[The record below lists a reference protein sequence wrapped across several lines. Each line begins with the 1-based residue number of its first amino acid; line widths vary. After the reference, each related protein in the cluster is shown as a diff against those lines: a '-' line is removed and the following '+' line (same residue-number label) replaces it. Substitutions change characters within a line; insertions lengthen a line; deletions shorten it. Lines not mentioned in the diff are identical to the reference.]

1 MRASVA
7 HKATLHPFSLLQE
20 IGLSQAAMQRLIRY
34 RNKHESLGRAV
45 AVMTWPDG
53 NWGVLAMHTEKL
65 SLVAIEDDQKAA
77 AYEYARSMIEGGYLP
92 LLHLRWEFHA

>member
-7 HKATLHPFSLLQE
+7 HKMVLHPFPLLRQ
-20 IGLSQAAMQRLIRY
+20 IGLSQATMQRLIRY

-53 NWGVLAMHTEKL
+53 TWCVLAMHTENFC
-65 SLVAIEDDQKAA
+65 LVAIEDGQKAA
-77 AYEYARSMIEGGYLP
+77 AYGDARSMIEGGYLP
-92 LLHLRWEFHA
+92 LLHMRWEFHA